1 MIRYLKHT
9 EIDQNKW
16 DLCIEQS
23 ANALVYAYSWYLNI
37 ASPNWEALV
46 LDDYLAVMPLTAHRK
61 YFISYLSQPFF
72 TQQLGVFTKASL
84 LSQDIL
90 ESFIQSIPK
99 KFRFIDIQLNEQN
112 QVLNPKLKI
121 RKRRNYVLDL
131 SKAYEKI
138 SKSYNTQNKRNLKKA
153 KKYELSIQSI
163 GFKEVVLFYKSHKA
177 LTTKGVKD
185 ADYMRLQ
192 QLMEEA
198 NVQHKLICKGVY
210 DKSGEL
216 LASGAFLA
224 HKNRIIFLL
233 GNGSELGK
241 EKGAMTL
248 LMDSIIFLFADH
260 KMILD
265 FEGSEIEGIARF
277 FKSFGAEKRNYY
289 RLKVNRLPWILRVF
303 KN

>member
-1 MIRYLKHT
+1 LVRYLSHA
-9 EIDQNKW
+9 EIDQAKW

-23 ANALVYAYSWYLNI
+23 PNGLVYAYSWYLNI
-37 ASPNWEALV
+37 ASPNWEALI

-61 YFISYLSQPFF
+61 YFIHYLSQPFF
-72 TQQLGVFTKASL
+72 TQQLGVFGKQVLTQDWL
-84 LSQDIL
+84 QNFLSA
-90 ESFIQSIPK
+90 IPK

-112 QVLNPKLKI
+112 QVLNPRLKL

-131 SKAYEKI
+131 AKSYEKLA
-138 SKSYNTQNKRNLKKA
+138 KDYATQIKRNLKKA
-153 KKYELSIQSI
+153 KKYELQIQSI
-163 GFKEVVLFYKSHKA
+163 GNAETILFYKLHKA
-177 LTTKGVKD
+177 LSTKGVKD
-185 ADYMRLQ
+185 SDYQRLQ
-192 QLMEEA
+192 QLMEKASEH
-198 NVQHKLICKGVY
+198 QKIFCKGVF

-216 LASGAFLA
+216 LAAGAFLA

-241 EKGAMTL
+241 EKGAMTY
-248 LMDSIIFLFADH
+248 LMDNIIFLFAEH
-260 KMILD
+260 RMVLD

-289 RLKVNRLPWILRVF
+289 RYKRNRLPWLLRIF